1 MSKNTVNFM
10 LHIKVYK
17 SINGNAYNY
26 LLKSRDFFL
35 VRTCTVFGNRFA
47 DINLKGDLFGGVT
60 TAIISLPLAL
70 AFGVASGAG
79 AEAGLWGAIMVGFFA
94 ALFGGSSSL
103 ISEPTGPMTVIMTAV
118 LTSMMA
124 KYPETGMAMSFTVVI
139 MAGAF
144 QVLLGTL
151 KLGKYITLMPYS
163 VISGFMSGI
172 GVILIILQISP
183 LLGHLAPAGG
193 VIGTLSALPDNI
205 LNLKFSELF
214 LGLLTLGILFF
225 LPQKYRRY
233 VPAQLIALVA
243 VTLLSVIF
251 FDTDSIRRI
260 GEIPAGLPSLVLPH
274 INADMFTTMVI
285 DALVLGTLGCIDT
298 LLTAVIGDSLTR
310 KEHDSDKELRG
321 QGLANII
328 SGLFGALPGAGAT
341 MGTVTNIQVG
351 ARSPLSGIIRALVL
365 ALVVLVAGGLT
376 EPIPMAVLA
385 GIAVYVGFNILDWSF
400 IQRAHK
406 VNVQGMAIMY
416 GVMLL
421 TVFVDLI
428 VAVGLGVFISNII
441 IIEQLSRVQARQ
453 VKAISDADENSVP
466 LTDSERGLLD
476 KANGKVLF
484 FYLSGPMIFSVSKA
498 ISQQH
503 SSISDY
509 DVMILDL
516 TDVPMIDVTVGLAL
530 ENAIKDALDARCEV
544 LLLCPNINTRQQLE
558 KFHVLTLVPEGNT
571 YLFRY
576 EALQASLKYV
586 KNTDLLEPT

>member
-1 MSKNTVNFM
+1 
-10 LHIKVYK
+10 L
-17 SINGNAYNY
+17 
-26 LLKSRDFFL
+26 
-35 VRTCTVFGNRFA
+35 FGNRFK

-60 TAIISLPLAL
+60 TAVISLPLAL

-94 ALFGGSSSL
+94 ALFGGSTSL

-118 LTSMMA
+118 LTSMIA
-124 KYPETGMAMSFTVVI
+124 KYPETGMAITFTVVM

-151 KLGKYITLMPYS
+151 KLGKYVTLMPYS

-172 GVILIILQISP
+172 GVILIILQLSP
-183 LLGHLAPAGG
+183 LLGHAAPTGG
-193 VIGTLSALPDNI
+193 VMGTLVELPNTLANI
-205 LNLKFSELF
+205 NFNELL
-214 LGLLTLGILFF
+214 LGLLTLAILFF
-225 LPQKYRRY
+225 FPKQYRKY
-233 VPAQLIALVA
+233 VPAQLVALVA
-243 VTLLSVIF
+243 ITLLSIF
-251 FDTDSIRRI
+251 LFNSDSIRRI
-260 GEIPAGLPSLVLPH
+260 GEIPTGLPSVIIPH
-274 INADMFTTMVI
+274 FNLDIFTTMVI

-321 QGLANII
+321 QGFANMI

-406 VNVQGMAIMY
+406 ISVPGMTIMY

-428 VAVGLGVFISNII
+428 AAVGLGVFISNIL
-441 IIEQLSRVQARQ
+441 IIERLSREQVRQ
-453 VKAISDADENSVP
+453 VRTISDTDGDDVP
-466 LTDSERGLLD
+466 LNDSERALLD
-476 KANGKVLF
+476 RANGKLLF
-484 FYLSGPMIFSVSKA
+484 LYLSGPMIFSVSKA
-498 ISQQH
+498 ISRQH
-503 SSISDY
+503 TKVSDY
-509 DVMILDL
+509 EVMILDL
-516 TDVPMIDVTVGLAL
+516 TDVPMIDMTVGLAL
-530 ENAIKDALDARCEV
+530 ENAIKDAQDAQCEV
-544 LLLCPNINTRQQLE
+544 FLLCPNVQTQQQLE
-558 KFHVLTLVPEGNT
+558 KFNIVDLVPGGYT
-571 YLFRY
+571 YSHRY
-576 EALQASLKYV
+576 EALQAALKYLDNNEV
-586 KNTDLLEPT
+586 KVAVQVV

>member
-1 MSKNTVNFM
+1 M
-10 LHIKVYK
+10 L
-17 SINGNAYNY
+17 
-26 LLKSRDFFL
+26 D
-35 VRTCTVFGNRFA
+35 NRFKN
-47 DINLKGDLFGGVT
+47 INIKGDIFGGVT

-94 ALFGGSSSL
+94 AVFGGSTTL

-124 KYPETGMAMSFTVVI
+124 KYPETGMAMSFTVVM

-144 QVLLGTL
+144 QIILGTL
-151 KLGKYITLMPYS
+151 KLGKYVTLMPYS

-172 GVILIILQISP
+172 GVILIILQLSP
-183 LLGHLAPAGG
+183 LLGSPAPAGG
-193 VIGTLSALPDNI
+193 VVGTLSAFPSTVMNVH
-205 LNLKFSELF
+205 FGELF
-214 LGLLTLGILFF
+214 LGLLTLGVLFYF
-225 LPQKYRRY
+225 PKEYRKY
-233 VPAQLIALVA
+233 VPAQLVALVA
-243 VTLLSVIF
+243 VTLLSIII

-260 GEIPAGLPSLVLPH
+260 GEIPAGLPSLVMPH
-274 INADMFTTMVI
+274 FNAEMLTTMVI

-321 QGLANII
+321 QGIANML

-351 ARSPLSGIIRALVL
+351 ARTPISGMVRALVL

-385 GIAVYVGFNILDWSF
+385 GIAVYVGINILDWSF

-406 VNVQGMAIMY
+406 VNLQGMAIMY
-416 GVMLL
+416 GVMFL

-428 VAVGLGVFISNII
+428 AAVGLGVFISNII
-441 IIEQLSRVQARQ
+441 IIEQLSRAQVKQ
-453 VKAISDADENSVP
+453 VKAISDADNDVP
-466 LTDSERGLLD
+466 LTETERGMLD
-476 KANGKVLF
+476 QAQGKVLF

-498 ISQQH
+498 ISRQH
-503 SSISDY
+503 SSIADY
-509 DVMILDL
+509 QVMILDL
-516 TDVPMIDVTVGLAL
+516 SDVPMIDVTVGLAL
-530 ENAIKDALDARCEV
+530 ENAIKDAVDTKCEV
-544 LLLCPNINTRQQLE
+544 LLLCPNAQTYQQLG
-558 KFHVLTLVPEGNT
+558 KFHILDFISQDNNCASREQ
-571 YLFRY
+571 
-576 EALQASLKYV
+576 ALEMALSYV
-586 KNTDLLEPT
+586 QTKES

>member
-1 MSKNTVNFM
+1 M
-10 LHIKVYK
+10 LK
-17 SINGNAYNY
+17 
-26 LLKSRDFFL
+26 
-35 VRTCTVFGNRFA
+35 NRFENI
-47 DINLKGDLFGGVT
+47 DLKGDIFGGVT

-94 ALFGGSSSL
+94 ALFGGSTTL

-124 KYPETGMAMSFTVVI
+124 KYPETGLAMSFTVVM

-144 QVLLGTL
+144 QILLGTL
-151 KLGKYITLMPYS
+151 KLGKYVTLMPYS

-172 GVILIILQISP
+172 GVILIILQLSP
-183 LLGHLAPAGG
+183 LLGHSAPAGG
-193 VIGTLSALPDNI
+193 VIGTLSALPETLSNI
-205 LNLKFSELF
+205 NFSELL
-214 LGLLTLGILFF
+214 LGLLTLAVLFYF
-225 LPQKYRRY
+225 PKQYRKY
-233 VPAQLIALVA
+233 VPAQLVALVA

-251 FDTDSIRRI
+251 FDSESIRRI
-260 GEIPAGLPSLVLPH
+260 GEIPAGLPSLVFPYF
-274 INADMFTTMVI
+274 NADMFTTMVI

-321 QGLANII
+321 QGLANMI

-351 ARSPLSGIIRALVL
+351 ARSPISGMVRALVL

-385 GIAVYVGFNILDWSF
+385 GIAVYVGINILDWSF

-406 VNVQGMAIMY
+406 VSLQGMAVMY

-428 VAVGLGVFISNII
+428 AAVGLGVFISNII
-441 IIEQLSRVQARQ
+441 IIEKLSREQARK
-453 VKAISDADENSVP
+453 VKAISDGDENSVP
-466 LTDSERGLLD
+466 LTINERSILEQT
-476 KANGKVLF
+476 NGKVLF

-498 ISQQH
+498 ISRQH
-503 SSISDY
+503 ASISDY
-509 DVMILDL
+509 QVMILDL
-516 TDVPMIDVTVGLAL
+516 SDVPMIDVTVGLAL
-530 ENAIKDALDARCEV
+530 ENAVKDALDAQCEV
-544 LLLCPNINTRQQLE
+544 FLLCPNQQTHKQLE
-558 KFHVLTLVPEGNT
+558 KFNVLDLIATDNNYVSREQALLAALNYVEQQTENGTL
-571 YLFRY
+571 
-576 EALQASLKYV
+576 LKE
-586 KNTDLLEPT
+586 K

>member
-1 MSKNTVNFM
+1 M
-10 LHIKVYK
+10 
-17 SINGNAYNY
+17 
-26 LLKSRDFFL
+26 
-35 VRTCTVFGNRFA
+35 FGQRF
-47 DINLKGDLFGGVT
+47 DNINLKGDLFGGVT

-79 AEAGLWGAIMVGFFA
+79 AEAGLWGAIMVGLFA
-94 ALFGGSSSL
+94 SLFGGSSTL

-118 LTSMMA
+118 LTSMVA
-124 KYPETGMAMSFTVVI
+124 KYPETGMAMTFTVVM

-144 QVLLGTL
+144 QILLGTL

-172 GVILIILQISP
+172 GVILIILQLSP
-183 LLGHLAPAGG
+183 LLGHAAPPGG
-193 VIGTLSALPDNI
+193 VIGTLSALPDT
-205 LNLKFSELF
+205 LSNLDIKELF
-214 LGLLTLGILFF
+214 LGGLTLGVLFLF
-225 LPQKYRRY
+225 PDKYRKY
-233 VPAQLIALVA
+233 VPAQLVALVA
-243 VTLLSVIF
+243 VTLLSVLF
-251 FDTDSIRRI
+251 FDMESIRRI
-260 GEIPAGLPSLVLPH
+260 GEIPAGLPSLVIPT
-274 INADMFTTMVI
+274 INFEMFTTMVI

-321 QGLANII
+321 QGLANMI

-351 ARSPLSGIIRALVL
+351 ARSPLSGVFRAAML

-406 VNVQGMAIMY
+406 VSFAGMAIMY

-441 IIEQLSRVQARQ
+441 IIERLSREQARQ
-453 VKAISDADENSVP
+453 VKAISDADEDDVP
-466 LTDSERGLLD
+466 LTDSERALLD

-498 ISQQH
+498 ISRQH

-509 DVMILDL
+509 EVMILDL

-530 ENAIKDALDARCEV
+530 ENAINDALDANCKV
-544 LLLCPNINTRQQLE
+544 YLLCPNEQTKEQLD
-558 KFHVLTLVPEGNT
+558 KFHVTDLIPGENT
-571 YLFRY
+571 YKFRY
-576 EALQASLKYV
+576 EALKSAIKYV
-586 KNTDLLEPT
+586 SPSED

>member
-1 MSKNTVNFM
+1 MTFYFLKLNAG
-10 LHIKVYK
+10 K
-17 SINGNAYNY
+17 SA
-26 LLKSRDFFL
+26 
-35 VRTCTVFGNRFA
+35 VFGSRFE
-47 DINLKGDLFGGVT
+47 DINFKGDVFGGVT

-79 AEAGLWGAIMVGFFA
+79 AEAGLWGAIMVGLFA
-94 ALFGGSSSL
+94 SLFGGSNTL

-124 KYPETGMAMSFTVVI
+124 KYPETGMAMTFTVVM

-144 QVLLGTL
+144 QILLGTL
-151 KLGKYITLMPYS
+151 KLGKYVTLMPYS

-172 GVILIILQISP
+172 GVILIILQLSP
-183 LLGHLAPAGG
+183 LMGHAAPSGG
-193 VIGTLSALPDNI
+193 VLGTLSALPETI
-205 LNLKFSELF
+205 SNLKFSELF

-225 LPQKYRRY
+225 FPKQYRKYI
-233 VPAQLIALVA
+233 PAQLVALVA
-243 VTLLSVIF
+243 VTLLSVMF
-251 FDTDSIRRI
+251 FDTEDIRRI
-260 GEIPAGLPSLVLPH
+260 GEIPAGLPSLVAPH
-274 INADMFTTMVI
+274 IDPDMFVEMVI

-351 ARSPLSGIIRALVL
+351 ARSPLSGVIRALML

-406 VNVQGMAIMY
+406 VSFSGMAVMY

-441 IIEQLSRVQARQ
+441 IIERLSREQARQ
-453 VKAISDADENSVP
+453 VKAISDADEDDVP

-476 KANGKVLF
+476 RANGKVLF

-498 ISQQH
+498 ISRQH

-530 ENAIKDALDARCEV
+530 ENAIKDALDANCAV
-544 LLLCPNINTRQQLE
+544 YLLCPNERTREQLE
-558 KFHVLTLVPEGNT
+558 KFHVIDLVPNDNM
-571 YLFRY
+571 YQFRY
-576 EALQASLKYV
+576 EALNAAVAHVEADQYQRITA
-586 KNTDLLEPT
+586 

>member
-1 MSKNTVNFM
+1 MF
-10 LHIKVYK
+10 
-17 SINGNAYNY
+17 G
-26 LLKSRDFFL
+26 SRFE
-35 VRTCTVFGNRFA
+35 N
-47 DINLKGDLFGGVT
+47 INLKGDIFGGVT

-79 AEAGLWGAIMVGFFA
+79 AEAGLWGAIMVGLFA
-94 ALFGGSSSL
+94 ALFGGSNTL

-118 LTSMMA
+118 LTSMMV
-124 KYPETGMAMSFTVVI
+124 KYPETGMAMTFTVVM

-144 QVLLGTL
+144 QILLGTL
-151 KLGKYITLMPYS
+151 KLGKYVTLMPYS

-172 GVILIILQISP
+172 GVILIILQLSP
-183 LLGHLAPAGG
+183 LLGHAAPAGG
-193 VIGTLSALPDNI
+193 VLGTLSALPETI
-205 LNLKFSELF
+205 SNLKFSELF
-214 LGLLTLGILFF
+214 LGLLTLAILFCF
-225 LPQKYRRY
+225 PKQYRKY
-233 VPAQLIALVA
+233 VPAQLVALVV
-243 VTLLSVIF
+243 VTLLSVIL
-251 FDTDSIRRI
+251 FDTDDIRRI
-260 GEIPAGLPSLVLPH
+260 GEIPAGLPSLVAPH
-274 INADMFTTMVI
+274 INPDMFVEMVI

-321 QGLANII
+321 QGLANMI

-351 ARSPLSGIIRALVL
+351 ARSPLSGVVRALML

-406 VNVQGMAIMY
+406 VSFSGMVVMY

-441 IIEQLSRVQARQ
+441 IIERLSREQARQ
-453 VKAISDADENSVP
+453 VKAISDADEDDVP
-466 LTDSERGLLD
+466 LTDSERGLLER
-476 KANGKVLF
+476 ANGTVLF

-498 ISQQH
+498 ISRQH
-503 SSISDY
+503 SSIADY
-509 DVMILDL
+509 EVMILDL

-530 ENAIKDALDARCEV
+530 ENAIKDALDAHCEV
-544 LLLCPNINTRQQLE
+544 YLLCPNQRTREQLE
-558 KFHVLTLVPEGNT
+558 KFHVIDLVPDTNI
-571 YLFRY
+571 YRFRY
-576 EALQASLKYV
+576 EALNAAVAHVEEAQYQRI
-586 KNTDLLEPT
+586 TE

>member
-1 MSKNTVNFM
+1 
-10 LHIKVYK
+10 L
-17 SINGNAYNY
+17 
-26 LLKSRDFFL
+26 
-35 VRTCTVFGNRFA
+35 
-47 DINLKGDLFGGVT
+47 
-60 TAIISLPLAL
+60 
-70 AFGVASGAG
+70 
-79 AEAGLWGAIMVGFFA
+79 
-94 ALFGGSSSL
+94 
-103 ISEPTGPMTVIMTAV
+103 
-118 LTSMMA
+118 
-124 KYPETGMAMSFTVVI
+124 
-139 MAGAF
+139 
-144 QVLLGTL
+144 
-151 KLGKYITLMPYS
+151 
-163 VISGFMSGI
+163 
-172 GVILIILQISP
+172 
-183 LLGHLAPAGG
+183 
-193 VIGTLSALPDNI
+193 GTLSALPETI
-205 LNLKFSELF
+205 SNLKFSELF

-225 LPQKYRRY
+225 FPKQYRKY
-233 VPAQLIALVA
+233 VPAQLVALVA
-243 VTLLSVIF
+243 VTLLSVML
-251 FDTDSIRRI
+251 FDTEDIRRI
-260 GEIPAGLPSLVLPH
+260 GEIPAGLPSLVAPH
-274 INADMFTTMVI
+274 IDPDMFVEMVI

-321 QGLANII
+321 QGLANMI

-351 ARSPLSGIIRALVL
+351 ARSPLSGVIRALML

-406 VNVQGMAIMY
+406 VSFSGMAVMY

-441 IIEQLSRVQARQ
+441 IIERLSREQARQ
-453 VKAISDADENSVP
+453 VKAISDADEDDVP

-476 KANGKVLF
+476 RANGKVLF

-498 ISQQH
+498 ISRQH

-530 ENAIKDALDARCEV
+530 ENAIKDALDANCAV
-544 LLLCPNINTRQQLE
+544 YLLCPNERTREQLE
-558 KFHVLTLVPEGNT
+558 KFHVIDLVPNDNM
-571 YLFRY
+571 YQFRY
-576 EALQASLKYV
+576 
-586 KNTDLLEPT
+586 

>member
-1 MSKNTVNFM
+1 MF
-10 LHIKVYK
+10 
-17 SINGNAYNY
+17 G
-26 LLKSRDFFL
+26 SRFE
-35 VRTCTVFGNRFA
+35 
-47 DINLKGDLFGGVT
+47 DINFKGDVFGGVT

-79 AEAGLWGAIMVGFFA
+79 AEAGLWGAIMVGLFA
-94 ALFGGSSSL
+94 SLFGGSNTL

-124 KYPETGMAMSFTVVI
+124 KYPETGMAMTFTVVM

-144 QVLLGTL
+144 QILLGTL
-151 KLGKYITLMPYS
+151 KLGKYVTLMPYS

-172 GVILIILQISP
+172 GVILIILQLSP
-183 LLGHLAPAGG
+183 LMGHAAPSGG
-193 VIGTLSALPDNI
+193 VLGTLSALPETI
-205 LNLKFSELF
+205 SNLKFSELF

-225 LPQKYRRY
+225 FPKQYRKY
-233 VPAQLIALVA
+233 VPAQLVALVA
-243 VTLLSVIF
+243 VTLLSVIL
-251 FDTDSIRRI
+251 FDTEDIRRI
-260 GEIPAGLPSLVLPH
+260 GEIPAGLPSLVAPY
-274 INADMFTTMVI
+274 IDTDMFVEMVI

-321 QGLANII
+321 QGLANMI

-351 ARSPLSGIIRALVL
+351 ARSPLSGVIRALML

-406 VNVQGMAIMY
+406 VSFSGMAVMY

-441 IIEQLSRVQARQ
+441 IIERLSREQARQ
-453 VKAISDADENSVP
+453 VKAISDADEDDVP

-476 KANGKVLF
+476 RANGKVLF

-498 ISQQH
+498 ISRQH

-530 ENAIKDALDARCEV
+530 ENAIMDALDANCAV
-544 LLLCPNINTRQQLE
+544 YLLCPNERTREQLE
-558 KFHVLTLVPEGNT
+558 KFHVIDLVPDENM
-571 YLFRY
+571 YQFRY
-576 EALQASLKYV
+576 EALNAAVAHVEADQYQRITA
-586 KNTDLLEPT
+586 

>member
-1 MSKNTVNFM
+1 M
-10 LHIKVYK
+10 
-17 SINGNAYNY
+17 
-26 LLKSRDFFL
+26 
-35 VRTCTVFGNRFA
+35 FGDRFN

-79 AEAGLWGAIMVGFFA
+79 AEAGLWGAILVGLFA
-94 ALFGGSSSL
+94 ALFGGSSTL

-118 LTSMMA
+118 LTSMVA
-124 KYPETGMAMSFTVVI
+124 KYPESGIAISFTIVM

-144 QVLLGTL
+144 QVLIGTL

-163 VISGFMSGI
+163 VVSGFMSGI
-172 GVILIILQISP
+172 GVILIILQLSP
-183 LLGHLAPAGG
+183 LLGHAAPAGG
-193 VIGTLSALPDNI
+193 VLGTLSALPETISNM
-205 LNLKFSELF
+205 KFSEFF

-225 LPQKYRRY
+225 FPKPYRKY
-233 VPAQLIALVA
+233 VPAQLVALVA
-243 VTLLSVIF
+243 VTLLSVII
-251 FDTDSIRRI
+251 FDFDDVRRI
-260 GEIPAGLPSLVLPH
+260 GEIPTGLPSLVVPV
-274 INADMFTTMVI
+274 INGEIFTAMVI

-321 QGLANII
+321 QGFANMI

-351 ARSPLSGIIRALVL
+351 ARSPLSGVIRALIL
-365 ALVVLVAGGLT
+365 ALVVLVASGLT

-385 GIAVYVGFNILDWSF
+385 GIAVYVGFGILDWSF
-400 IQRAHK
+400 IQRAHR
-406 VNVQGMAIMY
+406 VSVQGMAIMY

-428 VAVGLGVFISNII
+428 VAVGLGVFISNIL
-441 IIEQLSRVQARQ
+441 IIERLSRVQAKQ
-453 VKAISDADENSVP
+453 VKAISDADENDVP

-476 KANGKVLF
+476 RANGKVLF

-498 ISQQH
+498 ISRQH
-503 SSISDY
+503 SSIADY
-509 DVMILDL
+509 EAMILDL

-530 ENAIKDALDARCEV
+530 ENAIKDAQEAQCDV
-544 LLLCPNINTRQQLE
+544 YLLCPNERVREQLE
-558 KFHVLTLVPEGNT
+558 KFHVLDLVPDENT
-571 YLFRY
+571 FKFRY
-576 EALQASLKYV
+576 EALNAAVNKVEQDEHQGAFV
-586 KNTDLLEPT
+586 

>member
-1 MSKNTVNFM
+1 MF
-10 LHIKVYK
+10 
-17 SINGNAYNY
+17 G
-26 LLKSRDFFL
+26 SRFE
-35 VRTCTVFGNRFA
+35 
-47 DINLKGDLFGGVT
+47 DINFKGDVFGGVT

-79 AEAGLWGAIMVGFFA
+79 AEAGLWGAIMVGLFA
-94 ALFGGSSSL
+94 SLFGGSNTL

-124 KYPETGMAMSFTVVI
+124 KYPETGMAMTFTVVM

-144 QVLLGTL
+144 QILLGTL
-151 KLGKYITLMPYS
+151 KLGKYVTLMPYS

-172 GVILIILQISP
+172 GVILIILQLSP
-183 LLGHLAPAGG
+183 LMGHAAPSGG
-193 VIGTLSALPDNI
+193 VLGTLSALPEAI
-205 LNLKFSELF
+205 SNLKFSELF

-225 LPQKYRRY
+225 FPKQYRKY
-233 VPAQLIALVA
+233 VPAQLVALVA
-243 VTLLSVIF
+243 VTLLSVIL
-251 FDTDSIRRI
+251 FDTEDIRRI
-260 GEIPAGLPSLVLPH
+260 GEIPAGLPSLVAPY
-274 INADMFTTMVI
+274 IDTDMFVEMVI

-321 QGLANII
+321 QGLANMI

-351 ARSPLSGIIRALVL
+351 ARSPLSGVIRALML

-406 VNVQGMAIMY
+406 VSFSGMAVMY

-441 IIEQLSRVQARQ
+441 IIERLSREQARQ
-453 VKAISDADENSVP
+453 VKAISDADEDDVP

-476 KANGKVLF
+476 RANGKVLF

-498 ISQQH
+498 ISRQH

-530 ENAIKDALDARCEV
+530 ENAIKDALDANCAV
-544 LLLCPNINTRQQLE
+544 YLLCPNERTREQLE
-558 KFHVLTLVPEGNT
+558 KFHVIDLVPDENM
-571 YLFRY
+571 YQFRY
-576 EALQASLKYV
+576 EALNEAVAHVEADQYQRITA
-586 KNTDLLEPT
+586 

>member
-1 MSKNTVNFM
+1 MF
-10 LHIKVYK
+10 
-17 SINGNAYNY
+17 G
-26 LLKSRDFFL
+26 SRFK
-35 VRTCTVFGNRFA
+35 
-47 DINLKGDLFGGVT
+47 DINFKGDIFGGVT

-79 AEAGLWGAIMVGFFA
+79 AEAGLWGAIMVGLFA
-94 ALFGGSSSL
+94 SLFGGSNTL

-124 KYPETGMAMSFTVVI
+124 KYPETGMAMTFTVVM

-144 QVLLGTL
+144 QILLGTL
-151 KLGKYITLMPYS
+151 KMGKYVTLMPYS

-172 GVILIILQISP
+172 GVILIILQLSP
-183 LLGHLAPAGG
+183 LLGHAAPTGG
-193 VIGTLSALPDNI
+193 VLGTLSALPETI
-205 LNLKFSELF
+205 SNLKFNELF

-225 LPQKYRRY
+225 FPKKYRKY
-233 VPAQLIALVA
+233 VPAQLVALVA
-243 VTLLSVIF
+243 VTLLSMML
-251 FDTDSIRRI
+251 FDTEDIRRI
-260 GEIPAGLPSLVLPH
+260 GEIPAGLPSLVAPH
-274 INADMFTTMVI
+274 IDPDMFVEMVI

-321 QGLANII
+321 QGLANMI

-351 ARSPLSGIIRALVL
+351 ARSPLSGVVRALVL

-406 VNVQGMAIMY
+406 VSFSGMAIMY

-428 VAVGLGVFISNII
+428 VAVGLGVFVSNIM
-441 IIEQLSRVQARQ
+441 IIERLSREQARQ
-453 VKAISDADENSVP
+453 VKAISDADEDDVP

-476 KANGKVLF
+476 RANGRVLF

-498 ISQQH
+498 ISRQH
-503 SSISDY
+503 TSISDY

-516 TDVPMIDVTVGLAL
+516 TDVPMLDVTVGLAL

-544 LLLCPNINTRQQLE
+544 YLLCPNQRTREQLE
-558 KFHVLTLVPEGNT
+558 KFHVIDLVPDNNM
-571 YLFRY
+571 YQFRY
-576 EALQASLKYV
+576 EALNAAVAHVESDHYQRMTA
-586 KNTDLLEPT
+586 

>member
-1 MSKNTVNFM
+1 MF
-10 LHIKVYK
+10 
-17 SINGNAYNY
+17 G
-26 LLKSRDFFL
+26 SRFE
-35 VRTCTVFGNRFA
+35 
-47 DINLKGDLFGGVT
+47 DINFKGDIFGGVT

-79 AEAGLWGAIMVGFFA
+79 AEAGLWGAIMVGLFA
-94 ALFGGSSSL
+94 SLFGGSNTL

-124 KYPETGMAMSFTVVI
+124 KYPETGMAMTFTVVM

-144 QVLLGTL
+144 QILLGTL
-151 KLGKYITLMPYS
+151 KMGKYVTLMPYS

-172 GVILIILQISP
+172 GVILIILQLSP
-183 LLGHLAPAGG
+183 LLGHAAPTGG
-193 VIGTLSALPDNI
+193 VLGTLSALPETI
-205 LNLKFSELF
+205 SNLKFNELF

-225 LPQKYRRY
+225 FPKKYRKY
-233 VPAQLIALVA
+233 VPAQLVALVA
-243 VTLLSVIF
+243 VTLLSVML
-251 FDTDSIRRI
+251 FDTEDIRRI
-260 GEIPAGLPSLVLPH
+260 GEIPAGLPSLVAPH
-274 INADMFTTMVI
+274 IDPDMFVEMVI

-321 QGLANII
+321 QGLANMI

-351 ARSPLSGIIRALVL
+351 ARSPLSGVVRALVL

-406 VNVQGMAIMY
+406 VSFSGMAIMY

-428 VAVGLGVFISNII
+428 VAVGLGVFVSNIM
-441 IIEQLSRVQARQ
+441 IIERLSREQARQ
-453 VKAISDADENSVP
+453 VKAISDADEDDVP

-476 KANGKVLF
+476 RANGRVLF

-498 ISQQH
+498 ISRQH
-503 SSISDY
+503 TSISDY

-516 TDVPMIDVTVGLAL
+516 TDVPMLDVTVGLAL

-544 LLLCPNINTRQQLE
+544 YLLCPNQRTREQLE
-558 KFHVLTLVPEGNT
+558 KFHVIDLVPDNNM
-571 YLFRY
+571 YQFRY
-576 EALQASLKYV
+576 EALNAAVAHVESDHYQRMTA
-586 KNTDLLEPT
+586 

>member
-1 MSKNTVNFM
+1 MF
-10 LHIKVYK
+10 
-17 SINGNAYNY
+17 G
-26 LLKSRDFFL
+26 SRFE
-35 VRTCTVFGNRFA
+35 
-47 DINLKGDLFGGVT
+47 DINVKGDVFGGVT

-79 AEAGLWGAIMVGFFA
+79 AEAGLWGAILVGLFA
-94 ALFGGSSSL
+94 SLFGGSNSL

-124 KYPETGMAMSFTVVI
+124 KYPETGMAMTFTVVM

-144 QVLLGTL
+144 QILLGTL
-151 KLGKYITLMPYS
+151 KLGKYVTLMPYS

-172 GVILIILQISP
+172 GVILIILQLSP
-183 LLGHLAPAGG
+183 LLGHAAPSGG
-193 VIGTLSALPDNI
+193 VLGTLSALPDTVANM
-205 LNLKFSELF
+205 KFSELF

-225 LPQKYRRY
+225 FPKKYRKY
-233 VPAQLIALVA
+233 VPAQLVALIT
-243 VTLLSVIF
+243 VTLLSVII
-251 FDTDSIRRI
+251 FDTEAIRRI
-260 GEIPAGLPSLVLPH
+260 GEIPAGLPSLVIPH
-274 INADMFTTMVI
+274 IDASMFTEMVI

-310 KEHDSDKELRG
+310 KEHNSDKELRG
-321 QGLANII
+321 QGLANMI

-351 ARSPLSGIIRALVL
+351 ARSPLSGVIRALML

-406 VNVQGMAIMY
+406 VSFAGMAIMY

-441 IIEQLSRVQARQ
+441 IIERLSREQARQ
-453 VKAISDADENSVP
+453 VKAISDADEDDVP

-476 KANGKVLF
+476 RANDKVLF

-498 ISQQH
+498 ISRQH

-509 DVMILDL
+509 EVMILDL

-530 ENAIKDALDARCEV
+530 ENAIKDALEANCQV
-544 LLLCPNINTRQQLE
+544 YLLCPNESTRQQLE
-558 KFHVLTLVPEGNT
+558 KFHVIDLVPQDNT
-571 YLFRY
+571 YRFRY
-576 EALQASLKYV
+576 EALKAALKHVESDEHQFQAV
-586 KNTDLLEPT
+586 

>member
-1 MSKNTVNFM
+1 MF
-10 LHIKVYK
+10 
-17 SINGNAYNY
+17 G
-26 LLKSRDFFL
+26 SRFK
-35 VRTCTVFGNRFA
+35 
-47 DINLKGDLFGGVT
+47 DINFKGDIFGGVT

-79 AEAGLWGAIMVGFFA
+79 AEAGLWGAIMVGLFA
-94 ALFGGSSSL
+94 SLFGGSNTL

-124 KYPETGMAMSFTVVI
+124 KYPETGMAMTFTVVM

-144 QVLLGTL
+144 QILLGTL
-151 KLGKYITLMPYS
+151 KMGKYVTLMPYS

-172 GVILIILQISP
+172 GVILIILQLSP
-183 LLGHLAPAGG
+183 LLGHAAPTGG
-193 VIGTLSALPDNI
+193 VLGTLSALPETI
-205 LNLKFSELF
+205 SNLKFNELF

-225 LPQKYRRY
+225 FPKKYRKY
-233 VPAQLIALVA
+233 VPAQLVALVA
-243 VTLLSVIF
+243 VTLLSVML
-251 FDTDSIRRI
+251 FDTEDIRRI
-260 GEIPAGLPSLVLPH
+260 GEIPAGLPSLVAPH
-274 INADMFTTMVI
+274 IDPDMFVEMVI

-321 QGLANII
+321 QGLANMI

-351 ARSPLSGIIRALVL
+351 ARSPLSGVVRALVL

-406 VNVQGMAIMY
+406 VSFSGMAIMY

-428 VAVGLGVFISNII
+428 VAVGLGVFVSNIM
-441 IIEQLSRVQARQ
+441 IIERLSREQARQ
-453 VKAISDADENSVP
+453 VKAISDADEDDVP

-476 KANGKVLF
+476 RANGRVLF

-498 ISQQH
+498 ISRQH
-503 SSISDY
+503 TSISDY

-516 TDVPMIDVTVGLAL
+516 TDVPMLDVTVGLAL

-544 LLLCPNINTRQQLE
+544 YLLCPNQRTREQLE
-558 KFHVLTLVPEGNT
+558 KFHVIDLVLDNNM
-571 YLFRY
+571 YQFRY
-576 EALQASLKYV
+576 EALNAAVAHVESDQYQRMTA
-586 KNTDLLEPT
+586 

>member
-1 MSKNTVNFM
+1 M
-10 LHIKVYK
+10 
-17 SINGNAYNY
+17 
-26 LLKSRDFFL
+26 
-35 VRTCTVFGNRFA
+35 FGDRFN

-79 AEAGLWGAIMVGFFA
+79 AEAGLWGAILVGLFA
-94 ALFGGSSSL
+94 ALFGGSSTL

-118 LTSMMA
+118 LTSMVA
-124 KYPETGMAMSFTVVI
+124 KYPESGIAISFTIVM

-144 QVLLGTL
+144 QVLIGTL

-163 VISGFMSGI
+163 VVSGFMSGI
-172 GVILIILQISP
+172 GVILIILQLSP
-183 LLGHLAPAGG
+183 LLGHAAPAGG
-193 VIGTLSALPDNI
+193 VLGTLSALPETISNM
-205 LNLKFSELF
+205 KFSEFF

-225 LPQKYRRY
+225 FPKQYRKY
-233 VPAQLIALVA
+233 VPAQLVALVA
-243 VTLLSVIF
+243 VTLLSVII
-251 FDTDSIRRI
+251 FDFDDVRRI
-260 GEIPAGLPSLVLPH
+260 GEIPTGLPSLVVPV
-274 INADMFTTMVI
+274 INGEIFTAMVI

-321 QGLANII
+321 QGFANMI

-351 ARSPLSGIIRALVL
+351 ARSPLSGVIRAIIL
-365 ALVVLVAGGLT
+365 ALVVLVASGLT

-385 GIAVYVGFNILDWSF
+385 GIAVYVGFGILDWSF
-400 IQRAHK
+400 IQRAHR
-406 VNVQGMAIMY
+406 VSVQGMAIMY

-428 VAVGLGVFISNII
+428 VAVGLGVFISNIL
-441 IIEQLSRVQARQ
+441 IIERLSREQAKQ
-453 VKAISDADENSVP
+453 VKAISDADENDVP

-476 KANGKVLF
+476 RANGKVLF

-498 ISQQH
+498 ISRQH

-509 DVMILDL
+509 EAMILDL

-530 ENAIKDALDARCEV
+530 ENAIKDAQEAQCDV
-544 LLLCPNINTRQQLE
+544 YLLCPNERVREQLE
-558 KFHVLTLVPEGNT
+558 KFHVLDLVPDENT
-571 YLFRY
+571 FKFRY
-576 EALQASLKYV
+576 EALNAAVNKVEQDEHQGAFV
-586 KNTDLLEPT
+586 

>member
-1 MSKNTVNFM
+1 MF
-10 LHIKVYK
+10 
-17 SINGNAYNY
+17 G
-26 LLKSRDFFL
+26 SRFK
-35 VRTCTVFGNRFA
+35 
-47 DINLKGDLFGGVT
+47 DINFKGDIFGGVT

-70 AFGVASGAG
+70 AFGVSSGAG
-79 AEAGLWGAIMVGFFA
+79 AEAGLWGAIMVGLFA
-94 ALFGGSSSL
+94 SLFGGSNTL

-124 KYPETGMAMSFTVVI
+124 KYPETGMAMTFTVVM

-144 QVLLGTL
+144 QILLGTL
-151 KLGKYITLMPYS
+151 KMGKYVTLMPYS

-172 GVILIILQISP
+172 GVILIILQLSP
-183 LLGHLAPAGG
+183 LLGHAAPTGG
-193 VIGTLSALPDNI
+193 VLGTLSALPETI
-205 LNLKFSELF
+205 SNLKFNELF

-225 LPQKYRRY
+225 FPKKYRKY
-233 VPAQLIALVA
+233 VPAQLVALVA
-243 VTLLSVIF
+243 VTLLSVML
-251 FDTDSIRRI
+251 FDTEDIRRI
-260 GEIPAGLPSLVLPH
+260 GEIPAGLPSLVAPH
-274 INADMFTTMVI
+274 IDSDMFVEMVI

-321 QGLANII
+321 QGLANMI

-351 ARSPLSGIIRALVL
+351 ARSPLSGVVRALVL

-406 VNVQGMAIMY
+406 VSFSGMAIMY

-428 VAVGLGVFISNII
+428 VAVGLGVFVSNIM
-441 IIEQLSRVQARQ
+441 IIERLSREQARQ
-453 VKAISDADENSVP
+453 VKAISDADEDDVP

-476 KANGKVLF
+476 RANGRVLF

-498 ISQQH
+498 ISRQH
-503 SSISDY
+503 TSISDY

-516 TDVPMIDVTVGLAL
+516 TDVPMLDVTVGLAL
-530 ENAIKDALDARCEV
+530 ENAIKDALDAHCEV
-544 LLLCPNINTRQQLE
+544 YLLCPNQRTREQLE
-558 KFHVLTLVPEGNT
+558 KFHVIDLVPDNNM
-571 YLFRY
+571 YQFRY
-576 EALQASLKYV
+576 EALNAAVAHVESDQYQRMTA
-586 KNTDLLEPT
+586 